1 MKNLIEF
8 QLQEFRRNFTI
19 SRALIIISLITF
31 AFMIHFLSTR
41 GNNEFWIA
49 ISMRLYYSP
58 IIYTAI
64 FAGFYISILVSIIV
78 ALAHLFTMLSLEHH
92 VHTIMLEHLV
102 ETPFLVL
109 LGVSAGF
116 LRDFLL
122 FEKNKKNEIVELFGK
137 YVSPQVV
144 DDIINKKIKT
154 EGEEKEVT
162 ILFCDIKNFT
172 KLAERLNPTDLILLL
187 NKFFIEMV
195 EIILHNNGFL
205 DKFIGDAMMVI
216 FGIPE
221 AKFNDKE
228 IAVAVAVEMLKR
240 LKRLNDENYFGNEKI
255 ELTIGIH
262 SGKVVA
268 GNVGSTERK
277 EYTVIGD
284 NVNLASRVQSLN
296 KFYESSLLITDNVY
310 QGVKEKYFELKEI
323 DSVRVKGKLM
333 PCVIFEVYSHLGGDE
348 IKNKEKNLPEF
359 MNGLMYY
366 KSGDFIQANLFFEE
380 AFKLNPNDILC
391 KIYLERIKNLS
402 EIEIKNWDG
411 VYDFKK

>member
-137 YVSPQVV
+137 VC
-144 DDIINKKIKT
+144 
-154 EGEEKEVT
+154 
-162 ILFCDIKNFT
+162 F
-172 KLAERLNPTDLILLL
+172 A
-187 NKFFIEMV
+187 
-195 EIILHNNGFL
+195 
-205 DKFIGDAMMVI
+205 
-216 FGIPE
+216 
-221 AKFNDKE
+221 
-228 IAVAVAVEMLKR
+228 
-240 LKRLNDENYFGNEKI
+240 
-255 ELTIGIH
+255 
-262 SGKVVA
+262 A
-268 GNVGSTERK
+268 GCR
-277 EYTVIGD
+277 
-284 NVNLASRVQSLN
+284 
-296 KFYESSLLITDNVY
+296 
-310 QGVKEKYFELKEI
+310 
-323 DSVRVKGKLM
+323 
-333 PCVIFEVYSHLGGDE
+333 
-348 IKNKEKNLPEF
+348 
-359 MNGLMYY
+359 
-366 KSGDFIQANLFFEE
+366 
-380 AFKLNPNDILC
+380 
-391 KIYLERIKNLS
+391 
-402 EIEIKNWDG
+402 
-411 VYDFKK
+411 